1 MITEEHSTH
10 LPQEHTSSGN
20 AHVLRTAATLCG
32 WVLTQST
39 ILLCFSE
46 EEAGAE
52 SDVYVVAGGQQKDI
66 ALAEAQ
72 LVTEG
77 PAQTKDANKHGDVI
91 EES

>member
-1 MITEEHSTH
+1 MW
-10 LPQEHTSSGN
+10 LG
-20 AHVLRTAATLCG
+20 
-32 WVLTQST
+32 VLTQYT

-77 PAQTKDANKHGDVI
+77 PA
-91 EES
+91 